1 MTRAFRL
8 QAAALV
14 ATGTLAAVASA
25 FGASPAPDTPS
36 PASSSSA
43 PTLDHS
49 ASVPQQLV
57 WLRSGAVVRGQLV
70 EFVPGER
77 VVLQLATGEVRTVM
91 WDEVERAS
99 WIDAPP
105 AASTLSAAPA
115 AASSVPAPP
124 AASAGVVLHI
134 VSDRPG
140 LWLETRP
147 SFQSGADWKRVCTAP
162 CDTPVRVQGQ
172 SLRIDGPGIPVS
184 GPFRIDAHS
193 GHETLSVS
201 SGSNSRA
208 AIGRGALIAGVGLAL
223 AAGVAYGLGRI
234 EDVDAAAT
242 GGLVGMVTGGVLIVG
257 SLPVLAGAKT
267 TVRNSNGDRVARGSM
282 MRW

>member
-1 MTRAFRL
+1 MFAASRVPQAGARVERLATLGSRHCGVAAARLPCFCAFMTRAFRL

-140 LWLETRP
+140 LWLETRQAFKAARTG
-147 SFQSGADWKRVCTAP
+147 SACAQ
-162 CDTPVRVQGQ
+162 
-172 SLRIDGPGIPVS
+172 LR
-184 GPFRIDAHS
+184 
-193 GHETLSVS
+193 
-201 SGSNSRA
+201 
-208 AIGRGALIAGVGLAL
+208 
-223 AAGVAYGLGRI
+223 
-234 EDVDAAAT
+234 AT
-242 GGLVGMVTGGVLIVG
+242 
-257 SLPVLAGAKT
+257 
-267 TVRNSNGDRVARGSM
+267 RRCECRGSRCASTARASPSPDPFESTLTAAM
-282 MRW
+282 KHSRCRRGPTRGPQSDEERSLLG